1 MDLGFKETYGV
12 EGLTEQ
18 VTNDQAELSV
28 VIPLY
33 NEEANIETLYLGLKE
48 VLEGLGKRYEIIAV
62 DDGSTDAS
70 FEVLKRLHTDDPL
83 LKAIRLRR
91 NFGQS
96 AAFAAGFDRA
106 RGRVIVTLDADLQFD
121 PTDISKLLDK
131 LAEGYDIV
139 SGWRVRRQ
147 ESLLTRRLPSA
158 VASWLIS
165 NITGIKLHDYG
176 CSLKAYRV
184 EVTQNVQ
191 LYGELHRFIPALASW
206 MGVRVAEVPVSH
218 HSRRF
223 GKSKYDL
230 SRTIRVLLDLL
241 TVKFLLS
248 YSTRPM
254 QVFGLLGM
262 VSFAAGTTIAAYLSF
277 IRLFLGSPIADRPL
291 LLLAMLL
298 IFVGVQLV
306 SMGLLG
312 ELTIRTYHE
321 AQGKKI
327 YAIREMLE

>member
-1 MDLGFKETYGV
+1 MSLGFKERHGV
-12 EGLTEQ
+12 EGLREQ
-18 VTNDQAELSV
+18 VAIDQPELSV

-33 NEEANIETLYLGLKE
+33 NEEDNIEPLYLGLKE
-48 VLEGLGKRYEIIAV
+48 VLEGLGRRYEIIAV

-70 FEVLKRLHTDDPL
+70 FEVLKRLHVDDPL

-96 AAFAAGFDRA
+96 AALAAGFDRA
-106 RGRVIVTLDADLQFD
+106 GGRVIITMDADLQND
-121 PTDISKLLDK
+121 PADIPKLLDTIG
-131 LAEGYDIV
+131 EGCDIV
-139 SGWRVRRQ
+139 SGWRVQRQDTFLNRRV
-147 ESLLTRRLPSA
+147 PSSMA
-158 VASWLIS
+158 NWLIS
-165 NITGIKLHDYG
+165 VVTGIRLHDYG
-176 CSLKAYRV
+176 CSLKAYRR
-184 EVTQNVQ
+184 EVIQNVH

-206 MGVRVAEVPVSH
+206 MGVWVVEVPVSH
-218 HSRRF
+218 HPRRF
-223 GKSKYDL
+223 GKSKYGL

-254 QVFGLLGM
+254 QVFGLLGI

-277 IRLFLGSPIADRPL
+277 IRLFLGSPVADRPL
-291 LLLAMLL
+291 LFLAILL

-306 SMGLLG
+306 TMGLLG

-321 AQGKKI
+321 AQGKKT